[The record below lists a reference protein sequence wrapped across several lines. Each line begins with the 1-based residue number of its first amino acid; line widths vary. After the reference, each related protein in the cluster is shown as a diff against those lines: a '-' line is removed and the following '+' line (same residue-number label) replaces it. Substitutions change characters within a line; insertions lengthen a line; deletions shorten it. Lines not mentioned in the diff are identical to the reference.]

1 MTTPS
6 QVQVEQRAR
15 SLCLRNFT
23 KACNRYET
31 FLSKVGVSVEEN
43 QLYFDDIVS
52 TWNLVQDKQEAYLL
66 TLNDEMYDKE
76 LSWIDDAENRFH
88 ELRSKKCQLD
98 IFLKDD
104 KIEKEKAEI
113 SKKTQEIAEEQ
124 ELKR

>member
-31 FLSKVGVSVEEN
+31 FLWKVGVSVEEN

-52 TWNLVQDKQEAYLL
+52 TWNLVQDKQEAIYLHL
-66 TLNDEMYDKE
+66 MMKCTTRNFLGLMTL
-76 LSWIDDAENRFH
+76 
-88 ELRSKKCQLD
+88 
-98 IFLKDD
+98 
-104 KIEKEKAEI
+104 
-113 SKKTQEIAEEQ
+113 KTGFMN
-124 ELKR
+124 